1 MSDERNPLTE
11 HHLAARLVVA
21 QPSVGPVNLARKARW
36 QWYSDLEA
44 TSGQALRPGPGSA
57 AVGRS
62 TPPRAALHVPDRGD
76 LEVRSRHGLP
86 AANQLAQY
94 RTVPAPAAHGGA
106 GLWPDRPHPVV
117 PDVLP

>member
-44 TSGQALRPGPGSA
+44 TSGQAPRPGPGPGA
-57 AVGRS
+57 AVRS
-62 TPPRAALHVPDRGD
+62 TSPRSALHVPDRRD
-76 LEVRSRHGLP
+76 PEVRAGHGLRAAHQP
-86 AANQLAQY
+86 AQP
-94 RTVPAPAAHGGA
+94 RTVPVPAP
-106 GLWPDRPHPVV
+106 RS
-117 PDVLP
+117 